1 MNKTLDILLAQ
12 VNMTVGA
19 IHANAE
25 TISTIVQAK
34 QSSHD
39 VLLFPEL
46 ALTGY
51 PPEDLLLRPEFHR
64 QVEEA
69 LQGLA
74 KQVGDCHVIL
84 GHPLFEND
92 RCYNA
97 ASVLHRGQII
107 ARYRKQKLP
116 NYGVFDE
123 RRYFTPGPETACI
136 LTINGYKLG
145 LCICEDL
152 WQTGPVEALLAE
164 GADGLLCLNAS
175 PFDYE
180 KYERRVELLSSYA
193 RQGLAVFYVN
203 LIGGQ
208 DELLFDGQ
216 SLAFDNK
223 GNLCAR
229 LPAFKETTQS
239 VSFNK
244 DQVTGPMEPL
254 MDPTALLYEA
264 LVCAVRDYVNKNRF
278 PGVLLGL
285 SGGID
290 SALTLAIAADALG
303 SSRVHAVLMP
313 SRYTADMSVA
323 DAQRQ
328 LQAMQVSGTV
338 IPIEPAFQSL
348 LSILAPS
355 FEGLPTDT
363 TEENL
368 QARIRGMLLMAL
380 SNKTGNMVLVTSN
393 KSETAVGYATLYGDM
408 AGGFAVL
415 KDVLKTRVYELA
427 AYRNSLS
434 AIIPQR
440 VITRAPSAELAP
452 NQTDQDSLPDY
463 ATLDAIIQDY
473 MENNLDAETIIHKG
487 FDPAIVHRVIQLI
500 QRNEYKR
507 RQAAPGPKVS
517 PRAFGREWRYPITN
531 GYEQRPEQNRFEK
544 ARFTSSG

>member
-25 TISTIVQAK
+25 TISAIVQSR
-34 QSSHD
+34 QSTHD

-64 QVEEA
+64 QVEDA
-69 LQGLA
+69 LQALA

-84 GHPLFEND
+84 GHPLLEHGLCF
-92 RCYNA
+92 NA

-123 RRYFTPGPETACI
+123 RRYFTPGSETACI

-145 LCICEDL
+145 VCICEDL
-152 WQTGPVEALLAE
+152 WQTGPVEAILAK

-180 KYERRVELLSSYA
+180 KYARRVELLSAYA

-203 LIGGQ
+203 LTGGQ

-229 LPAFKETTQS
+229 LPAFKETTES
-239 VSFNK
+239 ISLHR
-244 DQVTGPMEPL
+244 DRVTGPIEPL

-264 LVCAVRDYVNKNRF
+264 LVCAVRDYVNKNHF

-290 SALTLAIAADALG
+290 SALTLAIATDALG
-303 SSRVHAVLMP
+303 ASRVHAVLMP
-313 SRYTADMSVA
+313 SRYTADMSVT

-338 IPIEPAFQSL
+338 LPIEPAFQSL
-348 LSILAPS
+348 LATLDPA
-355 FEGLPTDT
+355 FEGLPVDT

-434 AIIPQR
+434 DIIPKR

-463 ATLDAIIQDY
+463 AILDAIIQDY
-473 MENNLDAETIIHKG
+473 MENNLDAETIIQKG
-487 FDPAIVHRVIQLI
+487 FNPAVVHRVIQLI

-531 GYEQRPEQNRFEK
+531 GYPQRPEQNPV
-544 ARFTSSG
+544 

>member
-1 MNKTLDILLAQ
+1 MNNTLDILFAQ

-19 IHANAE
+19 IDANAQ
-25 TISTIVQAK
+25 TIVTLIQTQ

-39 VLLFPEL
+39 ILLFPEL

-51 PPEDLLLRPEFHR
+51 PPEDLLLRPDFHR
-64 QVEEA
+64 QVDEA
-69 LQGLA
+69 LQRLA
-74 KQVGDCHVIL
+74 REVGDCHVIL
-84 GHPLFEND
+84 GHPLLENGA
-92 RCYNA
+92 CFNA

-107 ARYRKQKLP
+107 ARYCKQKLP

-123 RRYFTPGPETACI
+123 RRYFTPGPDTACI
-136 LTINGYKLG
+136 LNINGYKLG

-152 WQTGPVEALLAE
+152 WQPGPVEAILAQ
-164 GADGLLCLNAS
+164 GADGMLCLNAS
-175 PFDYE
+175 PFDDE
-180 KYERRVELLSSYA
+180 KYERRVELLSAYA

-203 LIGGQ
+203 LIGAQ

-216 SLAFDNK
+216 SLAFDNH

-229 LPAFKETTQS
+229 LPAFKEATES
-239 VSFNK
+239 IAFNK
-244 DQVTGPMEPL
+244 DQVSGPLEPL
-254 MDPTALLYEA
+254 MHSTALLYEA
-264 LVCAVRDYVNKNRF
+264 LVCSVRDYVNKNRF

-303 SSRVHAVLMP
+303 ASRVHAVLMP
-313 SRYTADMSVA
+313 SRYTAGMSVS
-323 DAQRQ
+323 DAEQQ

-348 LSILAPS
+348 LSLVAPA
-355 FEGLPTDT
+355 FHGLPADT

-368 QARIRGMLLMAL
+368 QARIRGVLLMAL

-415 KDVLKTRVYELA
+415 KDVLKTQVYELA

-434 AIIPQR
+434 DIIPQR
-440 VITRAPSAELAP
+440 VIARPPSAELAP

-463 ATLDAIIQDY
+463 PTLDAIIQDY
-473 MENNLDAETIIHKG
+473 MVNNLDAETIIHKG
-487 FDPAIVHRVIQLI
+487 FAPAVVHRVIQLI

-531 GYEQRPEQNRFEK
+531 GFMQRPEK
-544 ARFTSSG
+544 KPV